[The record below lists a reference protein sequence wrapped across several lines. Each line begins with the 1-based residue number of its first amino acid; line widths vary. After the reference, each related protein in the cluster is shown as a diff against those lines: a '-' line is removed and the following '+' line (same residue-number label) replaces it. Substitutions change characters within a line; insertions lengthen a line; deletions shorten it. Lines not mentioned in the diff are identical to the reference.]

1 MLLSHNTMEYLT
13 DKNRALFKNS
23 ETGIG
28 ITEMIVFFFF
38 YDNGLPYT
46 PHKHED
52 SSWHRLV
59 FSLWLRLNPNQA
71 HVDAFFCTTF

>member
-38 YDNGLPYT
+38 MTMGFRTLPISMKI
-46 PHKHED
+46 PPGID
-52 SSWHRLV
+52 L
-59 FSLWLRLNPNQA
+59 FSL
-71 HVDAFFCTTF
+71 FGYG